1 MLVIGMWY
9 LALGPGCDQ
18 CFIGL
23 PGTIMF
29 SLSYCLYV
37 PTLWAS
43 PSFLADEK
51 SIGLAY
57 GYIGSIR
64 NLGVSIVTIVSGV
77 ISDKYKGYIMVTP
90 LYYS

>member
-1 MLVIGMWY
+1 MLVASMWY
-9 LALGPGCDQ
+9 LALSPGCEQ
-18 CFIGL
+18 CLVGL
-23 PGTIMF
+23 PGTILF

-43 PSFLADEK
+43 PSFLADEE

-64 NLGVSIVTIVSGV
+64 NLGVSIVTIISGV
-77 ISDKYKGYIMVTP
+77 VSDQYKGYLMVLS
-90 LYYS
+90 LYS